1 MSLRPFGEPQACRRK
16 LMPFVHL
23 KPRVMRHPVLGWR
36 IVVWRI
42 SRFNPKKL
50 SLNLIGSRT
59 RSGGREPLLSRT
71 SVSYRVAP
79 YSYRIRIVD
88 HISYRFASHP
98 YRIHIVSASYRI
110 VSRAIVSYRVVSYR
124 YRYRYRIV
132 PCRYRIVFGSYPYRL
147 TNHCIVS

>member
-1 MSLRPFGEPQACRRK
+1 MKSFG
-16 LMPFVHL
+16 
-23 KPRVMRHPVLGWR
+23 
-36 IVVWRI
+36 
-42 SRFNPKKL
+42 
-50 SLNLIGSRT
+50 NLIGSRT

-124 YRYRYRIV
+124 YRYLYRIV
-132 PCRYRIVFGSYPYRL
+132 PCRYRIVFVSYPYRL
-147 TNHCIVS
+147 TNHCIASYRIFASPRLTVSTSPRRPASPRSRSPRDWLAICAPS